1 MFKNFILILLINVF
15 VSTLSFS
22 QGINFF
28 HDSWEKALEK
38 AKAEN
43 KLIFVDAYT
52 KWCGPCRRMQN
63 NIFPTKAAGDFYNK
77 HFINMKIDMES
88 QEGMKW
94 GLKYPVGAYP
104 TFFFIAPDGK
114 ISYTHTGGMDAER
127 FIQMGKAA
135 LKSYDKSE
143 DYEKEWDKGNRDYD
157 FVLKYIKALN
167 LADKHTNKVALQYL
181 RSKPK
186 ISKDQKAVLLY
197 EATRECDSKL
207 FEMMTKKKYFKIL
220 KEIYS
225 EQELSDKIYEACW
238 RTFLKSYE
246 FDVVEL
252 QKEAKKKMKKYNR
265 KKYKEFV
272 SKMELYDTE
281 KTGDLKA
288 YIKAAKNYFK
298 ILNDSESKISFINE
312 ISKKFYNQDKIKNL
326 TEELSKKTFES
337 DKTPKT
343 YINYIKVLINNKK
356 YNEARKHLGKAIKMA
371 EDKKDAD
378 SVRLLK
384 RYERYLQ
391 KVK

>member
-1 MFKNFILILLINVF
+1 MFKNFILILFINVF
-15 VSTLSFS
+15 VTILSFS

-77 HFINMKIDMES
+77 HFINMKMDMES

-127 FIQMGKAA
+127 FIQMGKSA

-272 SKMELYDTE
+272 NKIDLYNTE
-281 KTGDLKA
+281 KTGNLKA